1 MRERNCADSKSRI
14 IIVTFTFLQL
24 WLMGTVSQ
32 LSLHSH
38 EAIVKKLLN
47 EMNVF
52 NSASNVMTYFCKG
65 CTFSPLLFLPEVTE
79 HQPSICSYSLI
90 LLTYILEEN
99 VFLRLLFS
107 ISTPPLQ
114 YCLKEDIL

>member
-14 IIVTFTFLQL
+14 IIVTFIFLQL

-32 LSLHSH
+32 PSFHSH
-38 EAIVKKLLN
+38 EVIVKKLLN

-65 CTFSPLLFLPEVTE
+65 GTFSSLLFLSEVTE
-79 HQPSICSYSLI
+79 HQPSICSDSFV
-90 LLTYILEEN
+90 LLT
-99 VFLRLLFS
+99 
-107 ISTPPLQ
+107 
-114 YCLKEDIL
+114 

>member
-79 HQPSICSYSLI
+79 HQPSICSYNLI

-99 VFLRLLFS
+99 VF
-107 ISTPPLQ
+107 
-114 YCLKEDIL
+114 